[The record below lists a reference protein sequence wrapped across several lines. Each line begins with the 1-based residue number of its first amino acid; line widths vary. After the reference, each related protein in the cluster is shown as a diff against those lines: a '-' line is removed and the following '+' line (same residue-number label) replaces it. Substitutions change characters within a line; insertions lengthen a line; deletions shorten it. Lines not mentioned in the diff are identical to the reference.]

1 MVDSKSNHAV
11 RDYGFH
17 YRYDPPD
24 EGDILAALGKVVS
37 LKLNLFNAIKKP
49 IDWTSDAT
57 GKRIYDIPTT
67 PYQRLKDSGSLS
79 QLQLDELESL
89 YRSINPAQLTRQI
102 LTSQDRL
109 VSLAKDKI
117 LVMAAEI
124 EAKQQERLVGQNI
137 EIKIKAS

>member
-17 YRYDPPD
+17 YRYDPRNG
-24 EGDILAALGKVVS
+24 GDILAALGKVVS
-37 LKLNLFNAIKKP
+37 LKLILFYAIKKP

-57 GKRIYDIPTT
+57 GKRIYDIPTP

-102 LTSQDRL
+102 LTYQDRL

-117 LVMAAEI
+117 
-124 EAKQQERLVGQNI
+124 QTGR
-137 EIKIKAS
+137 ASCREK